1 MQFYCKTN
9 KVKIVFFL
17 QSYFLIVCCSYV
29 SNNCFNGAFTIL
41 QSIFKKEFP
50 ELVKSSSYFWIIVLN
65 IIVYPV
71 LLRRKNSDFKVYFL
85 ISFFAG
91 IIIIFFI
98 SSQYLDDIVNEVKT
112 ETQDYIPFKP
122 DGVFSSIC
130 LIVFACMCHNDVLE
144 MYHEMKYKNSARFK
158 SVKFEELFNNK
169 VLNIGQAIVF
179 VMYAFISLTGYF
191 YLGNELLL
199 YDFKNILFSYGI
211 SFFGKFLL
219 NFLTICI
226 VITHMC
232 IKFRT
237 LKQKATILIRNENRD
252 SNIWHIFIITILHII
267 QVIFY
272 KLFLNF
278 RLLFHVF
285 FQDTNLIWRS
295 YFYLVLQV
303 IQYLF
308 VIPYLFSSL

>member
-1 MQFYCKTN
+1 MNWATWMWSSNTLKSRPIANARKICSGPSSTSYLCPLVIINRNRFPCASSFICSLRLPFGFDHYAFCFFPELPVLYGSLLHFPIHRKEKLFRYSGHCTAQPRLQFYCTAN
-9 KVKIVFFL
+9 KVKIIFFL

-71 LLRRKNSDFKVYFL
+71 LLRRKNSEFKVYFL

-112 ETQDYIPFKP
+112 ETQDYVPFKP
-122 DGVFSSIC
+122 DGMFSSIC

-158 SVKFEELFNNK
+158 SVNSKF
-169 VLNIGQAIVF
+169 
-179 VMYAFISLTGYF
+179 
-191 YLGNELLL
+191 
-199 YDFKNILFSYGI
+199 
-211 SFFGKFLL
+211 
-219 NFLTICI
+219 
-226 VITHMC
+226 
-232 IKFRT
+232 
-237 LKQKATILIRNENRD
+237 
-252 SNIWHIFIITILHII
+252 
-267 QVIFY
+267 
-272 KLFLNF
+272 
-278 RLLFHVF
+278 
-285 FQDTNLIWRS
+285 
-295 YFYLVLQV
+295 
-303 IQYLF
+303 
-308 VIPYLFSSL
+308 